1 MLIII
6 NLNSVSNSLF
16 IRNRILTYICKQQ
29 LNKYFLKLQIIII
42 FDEVKSVNDLLGK
55 FIRLIRH
62 IVN

>member
-16 IRNRILTYICKQQ
+16 IRNKILTYICKQQ
-29 LNKYFLKLQIIII
+29 LNKYFLKLQIKII